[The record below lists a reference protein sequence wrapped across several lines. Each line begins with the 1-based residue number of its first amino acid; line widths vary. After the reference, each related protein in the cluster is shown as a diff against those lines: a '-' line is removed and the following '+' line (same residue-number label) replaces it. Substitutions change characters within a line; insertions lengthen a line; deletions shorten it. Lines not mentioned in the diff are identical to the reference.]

1 MKRKIY
7 KNLLEWKNS
16 GTRKPLLLLGAR
28 QVGKT
33 WVMKEFG
40 RREYE
45 NVVYINCDNEPLT
58 KTLFVD
64 DYNIDRLILGFQ
76 AIAGVSINAENT
88 LIILDEIQEAP
99 RGLHSLKY
107 FYEDAPQYHIIAAG
121 SLLGVTLSRTESFP
135 VGKVDML
142 RMYPLDFT
150 EFINAVGQSSIGNLL
165 KEKQFSLVETF
176 GKKYEELLF
185 QYYFVGGMP
194 EAVQSFIDR
203 NDPNEI
209 REIQNRI
216 LTAYRMDI
224 SKHSSKTES
233 IRIGMVLNSLPSQLA
248 RDNKKF
254 IYGAIKKG
262 GRASEFEMA
271 IQWLVDAGVVYK
283 VNRVS
288 KIEIPLKAY
297 EDFGAFKLFCMDVGL
312 LCCMA
317 DIPAKILLL
326 DREKLETYKGMVTE
340 EFVAQQLVSNSNTI
354 YYWSND
360 TTPSEIDFVMQYG
373 TSVYPIEVKG
383 GVNVKGKSIAQYIK
397 KYPELKGLRFSLLP
411 YREQDWITNYPLYS
425 VPFVFG

>member
-7 KNLLEWKNS
+7 KDLLEWKNS

-40 RREYE
+40 RKEYE
-45 NVVYINCDNEPLT
+45 KVVYINCDNEPLT

-135 VGKVDML
+135 VGKIDML

-150 EFINAVGQSSIGNLL
+150 EFIDAVGQSSIGNLL

-248 RDNKKF
+248 RENKKF

-271 IQWLVDAGVVYK
+271 IQWLVDAGIVYK

-288 KIEIPLKAY
+288 KIEMPLKAY
-297 EDFGAFKLFCMDVGL
+297 EYFGAFKLFCMDVGL

-340 EFVAQQLVSNSNTI
+340 EYVAQQLVSDSNTI